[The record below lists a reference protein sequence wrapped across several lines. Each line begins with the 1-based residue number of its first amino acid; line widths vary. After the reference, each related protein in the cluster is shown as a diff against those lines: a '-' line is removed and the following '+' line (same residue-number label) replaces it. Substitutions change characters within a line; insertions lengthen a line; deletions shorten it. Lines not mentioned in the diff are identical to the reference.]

1 MLTLGEWI
9 VVLVT
14 ASSRDEAEKIA
25 RKLVEDKL
33 AACVNIVENIQSIYW
48 WRNNVESSSEILLI
62 IKTKTSKLHEL
73 IETVRSLHSY
83 QVPEIIALPVIAGYK
98 DYLNWLDETLSR
110 ES

>member
-1 MLTLGEWI
+1 MPTLGEWI
-9 VVLVT
+9 LVFVT
-14 ASSRDEAEKIA
+14 ASSRNEAEKIA

-33 AACVNIVENIQSIYW
+33 AACVSIVESIKSIYW
-48 WRNNVESSSEILLI
+48 WQNSIESSNEVLLV
-62 IKTKTSKLHEL
+62 IKTKISKLHDL

-110 ES
+110 KS